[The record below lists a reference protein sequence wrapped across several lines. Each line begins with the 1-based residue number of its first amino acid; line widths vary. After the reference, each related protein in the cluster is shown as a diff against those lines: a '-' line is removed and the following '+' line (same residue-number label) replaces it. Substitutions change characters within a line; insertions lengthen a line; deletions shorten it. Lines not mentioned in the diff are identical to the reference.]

1 MIHALFGINN
11 SRTKKNF
18 VTKAEQ
24 SFFYT
29 VFPEKKRNYFKTIDK
44 TCTFLPPS
52 RNYCISIRKIETHA
66 QAAEVAYLF
75 YEKYEASFDEG
86 IFILKS
92 GDEGFRGSIDASV
105 NRKLFPFSH
114 PFPGKFHWTD
124 NAFSIERVISD
135 NPDKE
140 SEFFFDSETYLL
152 LLLTY

>member
-66 QAAEVAYLF
+66 QPAEVAYLF

-86 IFILKS
+86 IFILKVATRDFEDPS
-92 GDEGFRGSIDASV
+92 THRSTGNYFHSHILFQANFIGRIMHSRSSV
-105 NRKLFPFSH
+105 
-114 PFPGKFHWTD
+114 
-124 NAFSIERVISD
+124 
-135 NPDKE
+135 
-140 SEFFFDSETYLL
+140 
-152 LLLTY
+152 